1 MFRFDKKY
9 LINKPFKAFIID
21 DFIINDVYLKLSKQV
36 NSSIKDFLLGKNNNN
51 TFRTETV
58 ERYDTS
64 KEKGKLIVSGGG
76 GQNDKFNSTDNI
88 IRTLNKDGCQIKDIT
103 SQLSKQIQKKIYR
116 LLIPFSLFN
125 LASLKPLKIHN
136 ENSKL
141 SIWDFLFYKNCHVKY
156 KLSAYTSNA
165 GLFQH
170 KDHDDK
176 VISLLLYFGFT
187 DSIKRKGLGT
197 QMYSI
202 RKGFEKWSEKSNP
215 HLDFYEKEKLIREYD
230 VHPYPNRIF
239 GFVKNNISW
248 HAVYPIELD
257 NNVARSTIQCNLYK
271 HRIYSDN
278 LTRLIKLVKK
288 II

>member
-1 MFRFDKKY
+1 MFNFEKKY
-9 LINKPFKAFIID
+9 IINKPFKAFIID
-21 DFIINDVYLKLSKQV
+21 DFIKNDVYLKLSKQV
-36 NSSIKDFLLGKNNNN
+36 NSSIKDFLLGKNNNS
-51 TFRTETV
+51 TFRTDDIQ
-58 ERYDTS
+58 RYDAS
-64 KEKGKLIVSGGG
+64 KEKGKVIVSGGG
-76 GQNDKFNSTDNI
+76 GQSDKYNSTENI
-88 IRTLNKDGCQIKDIT
+88 INILNKDGCPMEDIVIE
-103 SQLSKQIQKKIYR
+103 LSKQIQKKIYR

-141 SIWDFLFYKNCHVKY
+141 SIWDYLFYKNCHIKFR
-156 KLSAYTSNA
+156 LSAYTSNA
-165 GLFQH
+165 GLNQH

-202 RKGFEKWSEKSNP
+202 RKGFEEWSKKAKS
-215 HLDFYEKEKLIREYD
+215 HLDYYEKEKLIREYD

-239 GFVKNNISW
+239 GFGKNDISW
-248 HAVYPIELD
+248 HAVYPIELE

-271 HRIYSDN
+271 HSIYSNN
-278 LTRLIKLVKK
+278 LTKLIKLVKK